1 MAKVTLDRKDCIGC
15 QACMSVCDKYFKY
28 NDDDNKIELK
38 GAGVKSTKQG
48 NNVVKQEL
56 EIKDKKDLPKLKEAE
71 DICPVSIIHVQ
82 E

>member
-1 MAKVTLDRKDCIGC
+1 MAKVTLNRKDCIGC
-15 QACMSVCDKYFKY
+15 QACISVCEKYFKY

-38 GAGVKSTKQG
+38 GTGIKTVAG
-48 NNVVKQEL
+48 KQEL
-56 EIKDKKDLPKLKEAE
+56 EVKDKKDLPKLKEAE